1 MIKYLAVIIQLLTA
15 SILVSFAQDISV
27 KLSTPAEVKA
37 GEEFLV
43 SLAISK
49 GSLDGFSRFSQ
60 NLPYGLSASRVS
72 TANADFA
79 FVDQRVRLIWLK
91 LPAEKE
97 ITVTYKVKVDQ
108 RLKGTFTLQGDFS
121 FVKGNE
127 RKNVSAGGI
136 DNISIIPD
144 PNLAENQVIDI
155 NEFEKVYLAE
165 LEAEK
170 GAARLECIRRPPV
183 QVNPRE
189 IVVELLVSKGNM
201 KSLARIEEYIPEGF
215 RASEMDSKNGVFSF
229 QDQTVKIS
237 WADLPPEPE
246 FTVRYRIFPER
257 GNTIDDLR
265 LSGTFSYIVE
275 NQVKTFGIAER
286 LADIAILNK
295 GLNNEMALPDSVES
309 ASRISNDRTGRDRM
323 PFARNLTSGATDSWI
338 LQPENGIYFR
348 IQVAAGRRTV
358 NISDYFGR
366 FSYIEYVK
374 LEFHDGWFKYS
385 VGSFTDYEKAKE
397 FLDGVLK
404 ETPFGD
410 AFIVAYNNGRRITV
424 QEALDITGQ
433 N

>member
-1 MIKYLAVIIQLLTA
+1 MQLLTS
-15 SILVSFAQDISV
+15 SILVAFAQDVSV
-27 KLSTPAEVKA
+27 KLSVPAEVKA

-79 FVDQRVRLIWLK
+79 FTDQRVRLIWLK

-97 ITVTYKVKVDQ
+97 ITVVYKVKVDQ

-121 FVKGNE
+121 YIKGNE
-127 RKNVSAGGI
+127 RKSLSTGGYE
-136 DNISIIPD
+136 NISIIPD
-144 PNLAENQVIDI
+144 PTLAENQLIDI
-155 NEFEKVYLAE
+155 DEFEQIYLAAI
-165 LEAEK
+165 EAERIN
-170 GAARLECIRRPPV
+170 ARLECIRRPPV

-189 IVVELLVSKGNM
+189 IVVELLVSKGNL

-215 RASEMDSKNGVFSF
+215 RASEMDSKNGIFIF
-229 QDQTVKIS
+229 QDQMVKIS

-257 GNTIDDLR
+257 GNTVDDLK
-265 LSGTFSYIVE
+265 LSGSYSYIIGNE
-275 NQVKTFGIAER
+275 VKTVGIVER
-286 LADIAILNK
+286 IADVAILNK
-295 GLNNEMALPDSVES
+295 DLNNEMALPDSIETS
-309 ASRISNDRTGRDRM
+309 AGFNHDRTGRDRL
-323 PFARNLTSGATDSWI
+323 PYARNLTSEATDSWI

-348 IQVAAGRRTV
+348 IQLAAGRRTI
-358 NISDYFGR
+358 NIDEYFGR
-366 FSYIEYVK
+366 FSFIEYVK

-397 FLDGVLK
+397 FHDVVLK
-404 ETPFGD
+404 ETPFRG
-410 AFIVAYNNGRRITV
+410 AFIVAYNNGRRIAV